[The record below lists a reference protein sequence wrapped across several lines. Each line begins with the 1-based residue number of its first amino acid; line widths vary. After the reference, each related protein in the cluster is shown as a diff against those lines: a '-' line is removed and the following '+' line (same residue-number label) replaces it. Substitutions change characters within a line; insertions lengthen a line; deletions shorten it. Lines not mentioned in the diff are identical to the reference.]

1 MLSGVPQG
9 SVLGPLLFLIYINDL
24 PDGINS
30 LCKLF
35 PDDTS
40 LFSKVYDI
48 NKYLSELNVYIEK
61 ISYWACQWKMQFSL
75 DPKKQADEV
84 IFSQKSSS
92 INLLYPHI
100 KYNNYGISKCPH
112 QKLLGIVLD
121 SKLNVTAQLDQ
132 KIEKFYRIIGLIRRL
147 SINFRRNALLT
158 IRKSFVRPHLVYGD
172 ILYDKPNNEN
182 FQNKL
187 ELMLLKEL

>member
-1 MLSGVPQG
+1 MLSGVQQG
-9 SVLGPLLFLIYINDL
+9 SVLGPLLFLIHVDDL

-48 NKYLSELNVYIEK
+48 NKYLSELNVDIEK
-61 ISYWACQWKMQFSL
+61 INYWACQWKMQFSPG
-75 DPKKQADEV
+75 PKKQADEV

-92 INLLYPHI
+92 INLLYPPI
-100 KYNNYGISKCPH
+100 KFDNNDISKCPH
-112 QKLLGIVLD
+112 QKLLGVVLD
-121 SKLNVTAQLDQ
+121 SKLNVTAQVDQ
-132 KIEKFYRIIGLIRRL
+132 KIKKFNRIIGLIRRL
-147 SINFRRNALLT
+147 SINFPRNALLT
-158 IRKSFVRPHLVYGD
+158 IYKSFVGPHLVYGD

-187 ELMLLKEL
+187 ELI